1 MKKYNRK
8 NNKKTVKIIVKNNIE
23 NQHRKS
29 TLKINIEN
37 TTLKIN
43 IENRLTKK
51 KNVIST
57 WPVVIIDQDAL
68 HAYSIYF
75 ILREVIR
82 SS

>member
-1 MKKYNRK
+1 MKKIYNRK
-8 NNKKTVKIIVKNNIE
+8 KKSKEKTLKIIVKR
-23 NQHRKS
+23 QHRKS

-37 TTLKIN
+37 TKLKIN
-43 IENRLTKK
+43 IGNQHRKK
-51 KNVIST
+51 NNVIST

-75 ILREVIR
+75 IHSEVIR

>member
-1 MKKYNRK
+1 ME
-8 NNKKTVKIIVKNNIE
+8 IIVKNNIE

-29 TLKINIEN
+29 TLKINSEN

-51 KNVIST
+51 KTNVIST

-68 HAYSIYF
+68 HAYSKYF
-75 ILREVIR
+75 ILREVIT